1 MSLRLQKRFKVIVP
15 TIATMSELELLE
27 SGIPIGQDN
36 GITTNLTIKELDVF
50 STTVTAYFTIDKII
64 NTYIAG
70 FNISLAA
77 FSDVKSLYNELLNY
91 YIETNQEVARS
102 INTPINV
109 ESRMDDILELLT
121 SLKDKADNYIPPKKV
136 TRDILVNDSYGLLKA
151 SGVPKKNNE
160 DLTSISNRYKY
171 W

>member
-1 MSLRLQKRFKVIVP
+1 MLSRLKKRYKVIVP
-15 TIATMSELELLE
+15 TIATISEQELFDAGL
-27 SGIPIGQDN
+27 PMGQDN
-36 GITTNLTIKELDVF
+36 GITTDLDIKELDAFV
-50 STTVTAYFTIDKII
+50 TTVTAYFTVDKII

-109 ESRMDDILELLT
+109 ENRMSDILELLT
-121 SLKDKADNYIPPKKV
+121 SLKDKADNYIPPRTLAK
-136 TRDILVNDSYGLLKA
+136 DILVSDRHGLLKA
-151 SGVPKKNNE
+151 SSMPKDSNG
-160 DLTSISNRYKY
+160 DLTSIANRYKY